1 MKKIVLFL
9 LFLSL
14 IFGIFFFFKNKP
26 LQEGSYI
33 RYNQKHDKIEYLHI
47 KNVKPFNG
55 EMKIIYLDPSDFSI
69 KEDRYTVKTLPQAD
83 EFNNVSTKQ
92 AEAKLTKFKE
102 TLEKKLVNIG
112 VNRVKEVLKQ
122 PVFDKPVVYPKNHR
136 FEGKMGATKIVYV
149 TLFGEDDVYNYFYV
163 DLTKTAN
170 KDYENDV
177 TSKYNPSILIT
188 SDTSEQII
196 KLADEYY
203 YKSDGAYNPNL
214 LYYVEDEKD
223 GLYTVSVYD
232 LSEDTSPPIYTYLVD
247 LENKTVEQKKI
258 AN

>member
-14 IFGIFFFFKNKP
+14 MFGLFFFFKNKP

-33 RYNQKHDKIEYLHI
+33 RYDQKHDKIEYLHI
-47 KNVKPFNG
+47 KNVNPFNG

-69 KEDRYTVKTLPQAD
+69 KEDQYAVKTSPQAD
-83 EFNNVSTKQ
+83 DFNNVSTKQ
-92 AEAKLTKFKE
+92 AEAKLTKFKV

-112 VNRVKEVLKQ
+112 VSRVKEVLKQ
-122 PVFDKPVVYPKNHR
+122 PVYDEPVVFPPNHR
-136 FEGKMGATKIVYV
+136 FEGKLGATKFVHV
-149 TLFGEDDVYNYFYV
+149 TLFGRDDIYNYFYV

-177 TSKYNPSILIT
+177 TSKYNPSILMT
-188 SDTSEQII
+188 SDTAEQII

-203 YKSDGAYNPNL
+203 YKSDGTYNPNL
-214 LYYVEDEKD
+214 FYYVEDEND
-223 GLYTVSVYD
+223 GVYTVSVYD
-232 LSEDTSPPIYTYLVD
+232 LSDDTSPPIYTYLVD
-247 LENKTVEQKKI
+247 LENKTVELKKDS
-258 AN
+258 